1 MITFYNYALLDGD
14 DEIFMSTLVDEPN
27 PTIDAEFWDKFMEGG
42 VRMEYL
48 GEIDEEEDTEE

>member
-1 MITFYNYALLDGD
+1 MLTFYNYALLDGD

-27 PTIDAEFWDKFMEGG
+27 PTIDTHFWDRFMEGG

-48 GEIDEEEDTEE
+48 GEIDEEEDE